1 MKIKFCGA
9 ALCVTGSC
17 YYIEGG
23 GYKFLV
29 DCGMF
34 QGRDADKYNEREF
47 PFNEEDIDF
56 VLLTHA
62 HIDHA
67 GRLPLLVK
75 NGFKGDIHTTKTTAS
90 LCDIMLYDSAHI
102 QEVEAEWTNR
112 KNKRG
117 SLNEAY
123 QPLYDSVDVDKT
135 MPLFKGHKYN
145 ELIAISDTIKVRFV
159 DAGHLL
165 GSASIEVFITEK
177 GKETKV
183 VFSGDLGNLNQ
194 PIIKNSPTFIDDA
207 DIVLTESTY
216 GDELHKESSAHITS
230 ADRVKRLAKLVDE
243 TFSKKGNLVIPA
255 FAVGRTQE
263 ILYLFKLIQ
272 MGKLLPYEIPVFVDS
287 PMAIKATEVFANEDS
302 ENFDEETRQLI
313 KNGENP
319 LTFPSLRIASSTEE
333 SKEINSFEGPCVI
346 ISASGMCSQGRIKHH
361 LKHNLWR
368 SESTIL
374 FTGYQA
380 GGTLGRAII
389 DGAKTVT
396 IFGEKISVN
405 ARIEQFSNLS
415 GHADQSGIIR
425 WLDNFDKK
433 RIKEIFV
440 VHGEKES
447 AIFFQNYIKSE
458 LALPSY
464 APSYCEEIQID
475 DSLSALKPPKSDIKP
490 REDNKSILA
499 ALQVLKNSRT
509 NLDRFIEQV
518 EQNTQKTSNNKASD
532 WEDVNALL
540 SLANKI
546 NDMLLLNNEKKQ

>member
-9 ALCVTGSC
+9 AGTVTGSC

-34 QGRDADKYNEREF
+34 QGRDADKKKEREF
-47 PFNEEDIDF
+47 PFNEEEIDF

-75 NGFKGDIHTTKTTAS
+75 NGFKGDIHTTFTTAS

-117 SLNEAY
+117 SLSEPY
-123 QPLYDSVDVDKT
+123 EPLYDAIDVDKT
-135 MPLFKGHKYN
+135 IPLFKGHKYN
-145 ELIAISDTIKVRFV
+145 EIIPISDTIKIRFV

-165 GSASIEVFITEK
+165 GSSSIEVFINEK
-177 GKETKV
+177 GKETKI

-194 PIIKNSPTFIDDA
+194 PLIKNSPSLIDEA
-207 DIVLTESTY
+207 DIILTESTY

-230 ADRVKRLAKLVDE
+230 LDRAKRLAKLVDE

-263 ILYLFKLIQ
+263 ILYLFKLIH
-272 MGKLLPYEIPVFVDS
+272 MNKLLEYEIPVFVDS
-287 PMAIKATEVFANEDS
+287 PMAIKATSVFQKEDPN
-302 ENFDEETRQLI
+302 NFDEETQELI
-313 KNGENP
+313 NKGENP
-319 LTFPSLRIASSTEE
+319 LTFPSLKIASSTED
-333 SKEINSFEGPCVI
+333 SKAINTFDGSCVI

-361 LKHNLWR
+361 LKYNLWR
-368 SESTIL
+368 SESTVL

-380 GGTLGRAII
+380 GGTLGRSIV

-396 IFGEKISVN
+396 IFGEKISVK

-425 WLDNFDKK
+425 WLDHFDKK
-433 RIKEIFV
+433 RVKEIFV

-447 AIFFQNYIKSE
+447 TIFFQNYIKKE
-458 LALPSY
+458 LGLPAY
-464 APSYCEEIQID
+464 APIYGEEIEI
-475 DSLSALKPPKSDIKP
+475 SKSMAPLKARRGSKASK
-490 REDNKSILA
+490 EGNKAFNA
-499 ALQVLKNSRT
+499 ALDVLKNSRDEL
-509 NLDRFIEQV
+509 NKIIEKLEHGSQT
-518 EQNTQKTSNNKASD
+518 EDKKSLWD
-532 WEDVNALL
+532 DVNVIL
-540 SLANKI
+540 SLASKI
-546 NDMLLLNNEKKQ
+546 NEIINNEKKQ